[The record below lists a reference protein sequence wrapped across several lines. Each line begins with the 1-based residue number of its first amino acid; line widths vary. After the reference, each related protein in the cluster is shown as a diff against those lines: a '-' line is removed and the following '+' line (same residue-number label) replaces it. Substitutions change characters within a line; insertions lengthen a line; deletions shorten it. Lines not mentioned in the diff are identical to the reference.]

1 VAQVCRLRS
10 EHDVFRRARFFASGE
25 LRWLRP
31 DGQPMEAADWS
42 NPGARA
48 VAVGGADGLLLV
60 NAWWE
65 PLSFRLPDDRTWA
78 AELDTADPTVARLAS
93 GTIELAGR
101 SLVLAGAGAST

>member
-1 VAQVCRLRS
+1 VCRLRR
-10 EHDVFRRARFFASGE
+10 EHDVFRRTSFFAAGE

-31 DGQPMEAADWS
+31 DGLRMEAADWS
-42 NPGARA
+42 NAAARA
-48 VAVGGADGLLLV
+48 VALGAADGLVLV

-78 AELDTADPTVARLAS
+78 VDLDTADPTVGRLAS

-101 SLVLAGAGAST
+101 SMMLASARAAT